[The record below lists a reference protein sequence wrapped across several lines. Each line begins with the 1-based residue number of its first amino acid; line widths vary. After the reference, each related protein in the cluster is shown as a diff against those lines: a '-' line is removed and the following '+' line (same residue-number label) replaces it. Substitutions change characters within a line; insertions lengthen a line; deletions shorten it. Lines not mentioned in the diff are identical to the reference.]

1 MESENGVPLEDEGKN
16 ITENPNGEGSTID
29 VNKNNKGNVHE
40 PVSGEIE
47 VCKDDKTD
55 KEGPNSSGPEVFS
68 SPSLSKGKTSDPD
81 KNSNSNVNN
90 NGPKNNKSAKN
101 QSTSKASVVFG
112 RGTKPILTQSLSF
125 PGKGRHSD
133 IMKRS
138 IEVYPS
144 KSDIRQSQKNSSKI
158 VSQVTNVSSSPRINS
173 VVNGPFP
180 GVNSKSVTSA
190 GKATSRRTTLPSMS
204 SLKKSMS
211 GKNGTPNG
219 TRTNLAPD
227 ISMAKTSE
235 LISNSSLSVK
245 EEDAHSTTSSNLT
258 PRAQQHRVNVS
269 AFSFRLEQRAE
280 KRKEFFSRIEQKV
293 QAKEVEKNDL
303 QAKSKENQ
311 EEEIKQF
318 RKSLTFKA
326 APMPSFYKEP
336 PPKVELKKI
345 PTTRPISPKLGR
357 NKSIASVENSG
368 PCVSPRA
375 CKCNNCKSPKT
386 ISGNGEKGNDALK
399 KPVQSS
405 WSKPHAR
412 VKTEGQDEQ
421 SHTGS
426 FEEIQDRP
434 RCPPEFEELEENN
447 LSFCNLGTPYPDP
460 MADGVAA
467 EG

>member
-1 MESENGVPLEDEGKN
+1 MESENGVSLEDEGKI

-29 VNKNNKGNVHE
+29 VNKNNIGNVHE
-40 PVSGEIE
+40 PVSDENE

-55 KEGPNSSGPEVFS
+55 KEGPKSSGP
-68 SPSLSKGKTSDPD
+68 GKSSDPD
-81 KNSNSNVNN
+81 KISNANN

-101 QSTSKASVVFG
+101 QSTSKAPVVFG
-112 RGTKPILTQSLSF
+112 RGTKPSLTQSLSF

-144 KSDIRQSQKNSSKI
+144 KSDIKLSQKNSSKI

-173 VVNGPFP
+173 VVKGPFP

-190 GKATSRRTTLPSMS
+190 ATSRRTTLPSMS
-204 SLKKSMS
+204 SRKKSMS
-211 GKNGTPNG
+211 GKNGSPNG
-219 TRTNLAPD
+219 TGTNQAPD
-227 ISMAKTSE
+227 ISIAKNSE
-235 LISNSSLSVK
+235 LISNISLSVK

-258 PRAQQHRVNVS
+258 PRAQQNRVNVS

-280 KRKEFFSRIEQKV
+280 KRKEFFSKIEQKV
-293 QAKEVEKNDL
+293 QAKEVEKSDL

-318 RKSLTFKA
+318 RKSLAFKA

-357 NKSIASVENSG
+357 NKSIASIENSG
-368 PCVSPRA
+368 PGVSPRA
-375 CKCNNCKSPKT
+375 CKYNNCKSPKT

-412 VKTEGQDEQ
+412 VKTEGQDEEIL
-421 SHTGS
+421 TGS

-434 RCPPEFEELEENN
+434 RCLPEFEKLEGN
-447 LSFCNLGTPYPDP
+447 LSLCNLGTTYPDP
-460 MADGVAA
+460 VADGVAA

>member
-1 MESENGVPLEDEGKN
+1 MESENGLTLEDEGKV
-16 ITENPNGEGSTID
+16 ITENHNGEGSTTD
-29 VNKNNKGNVHE
+29 VNNNNIGNVHK
-40 PVSGEIE
+40 PISGGNE
-47 VCKDDKTD
+47 VCEDDKRD
-55 KEGPNSSGPEVFS
+55 KEGPNSPRPEVVS
-68 SPSLSKGKTSDPD
+68 SPSLSKSRMSDLD
-81 KNSNSNVNN
+81 KNSNANN
-90 NGPKNNKSAKN
+90 NGPKDNKSAKN

-112 RGTKPILTQSLSF
+112 RGTKPSLIQSLSF
-125 PGKGRHSD
+125 PDKGRHSD
-133 IMKRS
+133 FMKRS

-158 VSQVTNVSSSPRINS
+158 VSQVTNVSSSPRINP
-173 VVNGPFP
+173 VVKGPFP

-211 GKNGTPNG
+211 GKNGSPNG
-219 TRTNLAPD
+219 TGTTPAPD
-227 ISMAKTSE
+227 LSMAKKSE

-245 EEDAHSTTSSNLT
+245 EEDAHSNTSSNLT

-303 QAKSKENQ
+303 QAKSKEYQ

-336 PPKVELKKI
+336 PQKVELKKI
-345 PTTRPISPKLGR
+345 PTTRPLSPKLGR

-368 PCVSPRA
+368 PCVSPQA
-375 CKCNNCKSPKT
+375 CKYNNCKSPKT
-386 ISGNGEKGNDALK
+386 IWGNGEKGNAVLK
-399 KPVQSS
+399 EPVQSS

-412 VKTEGQDEQ
+412 VKKEGQGEQ
-421 SHTGS
+421 SHTES

-434 RCPPEFEELEENN
+434 RCPPEFEELEERD
-447 LSFCNLGTPYPDP
+447 LGSSYPDP